1 MLILSFNHKKE
12 LTEILVN
19 KKLLFL
25 FLILSI
31 NHCSFS
37 KNSSFWNPVNIEKD
51 DNKKELFKKVEI
63 TNFEINN
70 DLEIT
75 IESSKFSIDSFHNN
89 LTNNNGRIDYEGKLR
104 KAEKYSFRKIAKFD
118 EYEPEII
125 FDKQNIIFF
134 SNKGNILKFDNKSKL
149 IWKKN
154 YYTKEEKK
162 LNPILFFAKS
172 KNTLIVADSVAK
184 LYALDIK
191 TGELLW
197 SKNNSSAFNS
207 EIKIYKDRLFIVDYE
222 NILRSFHIKNGLQ
235 IWKVQTDNTIFKSQ
249 KKLSIIIKDKKVIFN
264 NSIGDIT
271 AVNIDSGNLQWFV
284 PTLKNTNSSTA
295 YLLKMSNLVSHK
307 DSVYFST
314 NMNEFYS
321 LDINNGIINWVQNIN
336 SNLKPTI
343 IDNIIFSISNEGYLN
358 ILNTINGSI
367 IRRTDL
373 FSKFKIKKKK
383 KIKPTGFVVGKNK
396 IYISLN
402 NGRILI
408 ADVATGK
415 TISLLKITKNYI
427 SRPFV
432 SNENLFVIKNNGIIK
447 IQ

>member
-125 FDKQNIIFF
+125 FDKQDIIFF

-383 KIKPTGFVVGKNK
+383 KIKPTGFVVAKNK
-396 IYISLN
+396 IYVSLN